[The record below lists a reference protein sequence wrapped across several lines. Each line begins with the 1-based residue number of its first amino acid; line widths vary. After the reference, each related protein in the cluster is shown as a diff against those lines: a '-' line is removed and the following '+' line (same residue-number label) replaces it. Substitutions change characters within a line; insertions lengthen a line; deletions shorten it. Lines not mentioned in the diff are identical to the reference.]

1 METLAIFLFS
11 EIWKFDFVFAFIF
24 KILKI
29 NVFFS
34 NLINMKL
41 ARKAQRRLSFL
52 RVFSLAFAAFMV
64 NTTEFIPIALLSD
77 IANSFQ
83 MEPSAAG
90 IMITVYAWVVFLL
103 SLPLMLLTANMERKQ
118 LLLMLFTVFTLSH
131 IVSVMATDFWILLIS
146 RVLIAIAHAVFW
158 SITASLAI
166 RLAPKDKKKQA
177 LGLLALGSSLAMI
190 LGLPLGRMIGQALG
204 WRATFGIIGI
214 IALIVLMMIWR
225 LLPYLPSKNAGS
237 IKSLPLLFKRPML
250 IGIYLLVALIVS
262 GHFTAY
268 SYIEPFMI
276 KISSVSV
283 ENTTFILLVFGLA
296 GVVASFLFGRL
307 YGKAPNKFILSG
319 IAIIMC
325 SQLCLLFLSSSTV
338 AMFMLAFVWGIGI
351 TGMSIALQMKV
362 IELAPDA
369 TDVATAI
376 FSGTYNL
383 GIGGGALLGSV
394 AIQQLGLANIGFAGG
409 SIAFVAMVWFVFVS
423 LKYRQ
428 LR

>member
-1 METLAIFLFS
+1 
-11 EIWKFDFVFAFIF
+11 
-24 KILKI
+24 
-29 NVFFS
+29 
-34 NLINMKL
+34 MKL

-52 RVFSLAFAAFMV
+52 RVFSLAFAAFIV

-77 IANSFQ
+77 IASSFQ
-83 MEPSAAG
+83 MEPSSAG
-90 IMITVYAWVVFLL
+90 IMMTVYAWVVFLL
-103 SLPLMLLTANMERKQ
+103 SLPLMLLTANMEKK
-118 LLLMLFTVFTLSH
+118 T
-131 IVSVMATDFWILLIS
+131 
-146 RVLIAIAHAVFW
+146 AVADV
-158 SITASLAI
+158 IY
-166 RLAPKDKKKQA
+166 
-177 LGLLALGSSLAMI
+177 
-190 LGLPLGRMIGQALG
+190 GRMIGQALG

-325 SQLCLLFLSSSTV
+325 SQLCLLFLSDSTV
-338 AMFMLAFVWGIGI
+338 AMFMVAFVWGIGI

-362 IELAPDA
+362 LELAPDA

-383 GIGGGALLGSV
+383 GIGGGALLGSI